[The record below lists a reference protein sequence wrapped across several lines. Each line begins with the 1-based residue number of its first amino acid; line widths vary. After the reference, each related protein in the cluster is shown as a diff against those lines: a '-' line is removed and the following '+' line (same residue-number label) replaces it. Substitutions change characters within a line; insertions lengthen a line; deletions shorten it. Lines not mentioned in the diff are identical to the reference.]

1 MGTTKRSIKSQSL
14 FLHSLEKT
22 GGKSKKKKT
31 ETKKVEPKV
40 NLKSKSKI
48 KIPVPNYNFSRKSL
62 FRDYHRTIE
71 YRDLGKT
78 LINKQKEPQQ
88 WLLKSTETG
97 DFPGGKTLFGKK
109 PKATYVKSS
118 KKRLPLSPTT
128 NQKIPDY
135 QGQID
140 HIASIDR
147 IREYVET
154 HKILPTDDQLKKI
167 FTSEQITQY
176 LSAEENRAKGAKRL
190 HEYTKDAGWGTEG
203 DPQLHNPKGQAQ
215 SYADA
220 MLEVAKIL
228 GTTDKGGMSVHE
240 AQAYAE
246 ITGRAAD
253 PAHKAHYG
261 SKGTVP
267 VFPPRNLTGFNAY
280 KDHPDTAKP
289 TKSAK
294 PDRFMPHIG
303 PEPPPDIQQDTSSVL
318 PIQDMGKIPKIPPID
333 KIPKIPSITPALSDK
348 GKTSAVK
355 TKSIITAPPKI
366 DKKVD
371 TDDDP
376 TIAEVLGWLDEPIE
390 KKKQTEE
397 TEAQRRGRLAGEA
410 AAKSVRKRADAAIS
424 ERNVVYQ
431 KPFKRKG
438 VQLPF
443 MRITG

>member
-22 GGKSKKKKT
+22 GGKRKKKKT

-40 NLKSKSKI
+40 NLKSRASKSKI
-48 KIPVPNYNFSRKSL
+48 PTPNYNFSRKNL
-62 FRDYHRTIE
+62 FADFHRTIE

-88 WLLKSTETG
+88 WLLESAETG

-118 KKRLPLSPTT
+118 KKRSPRSTTT

-140 HIASIDR
+140 HIVPVEALRAFIE
-147 IREYVET
+147 REEL
-154 HKILPTDDQLKKI
+154 LPTKSQAKEI
-167 FTSEQITQY
+167 YTSEKITQY
-176 LSAEENRAKGAKRL
+176 LSRQENIDKGAKRL
-190 HEYTKDAGWGTEG
+190 WEYSKETGWGTTER
-203 DPQLHNPKGQAQ
+203 PQTFNPERQATR
-215 SYADA
+215 YAEA
-220 MLEVAKIL
+220 MTEAARIL
-228 GTTDKGGMSVHE
+228 GAEGGMTRHDQEAYSRIKGGKLPDDIHLKHS
-240 AQAYAE
+240 AIKNKAIRGFPKY
-246 ITGRAAD
+246 
-253 PAHKAHYG
+253 PAVGKKENQEELPALQKD
-261 SKGTVP
+261 SPFPATPATPKLNIKIQP
-267 VFPPRNLTGFNAY
+267 VTKEN
-280 KDHPDTAKP
+280 P
-289 TKSAK
+289 T
-294 PDRFMPHIG
+294 
-303 PEPPPDIQQDTSSVL
+303 
-318 PIQDMGKIPKIPPID
+318 
-333 KIPKIPSITPALSDK
+333 PSITPALSDK

-371 TDDDP
+371 ADDDA

-390 KKKQTEE
+390 KKEQTEE

-443 MRITG
+443 IRITG

>member
-40 NLKSKSKI
+40 NLKSRASKI
-48 KIPVPNYNFSRKSL
+48 KIPTPNYNFSRKNL
-62 FRDYHRTIE
+62 FADFHRTIE

-88 WLLKSTETG
+88 WLLESAETG

-118 KKRLPLSPTT
+118 KKRSPLSTTT

-140 HIASIDR
+140 HIVPVEALRAFIE
-147 IREYVET
+147 REEL
-154 HKILPTDDQLKKI
+154 LPTKSQAKEI
-167 FTSEQITQY
+167 YTSEKITQY
-176 LSAEENRAKGAKRL
+176 LSRQENIDKGAKRL
-190 HEYTKDAGWGTEG
+190 WEYSKETGWGTTER
-203 DPQLHNPKGQAQ
+203 PQTFNPERQATR
-215 SYADA
+215 YAEA
-220 MLEVAKIL
+220 MTEAARIL
-228 GTTDKGGMSVHE
+228 GAEGGMTRHDQEAYSRIKGGKLPDDIHLKHS
-240 AQAYAE
+240 AIKNKAIRGFPKY
-246 ITGRAAD
+246 
-253 PAHKAHYG
+253 PAVGKKENQEELPALQKD
-261 SKGTVP
+261 SPFPATPATPKLNIKIQP
-267 VFPPRNLTGFNAY
+267 VTKEN
-280 KDHPDTAKP
+280 P
-289 TKSAK
+289 T
-294 PDRFMPHIG
+294 
-303 PEPPPDIQQDTSSVL
+303 
-318 PIQDMGKIPKIPPID
+318 
-333 KIPKIPSITPALSDK
+333 PSITPALSDK

-371 TDDDP
+371 ADDDA
-376 TIAEVLGWLDEPIE
+376 TISEVLGWLDEPIE
-390 KKKQTEE
+390 KKEQTEE

-443 MRITG
+443 IRITG

>member
-40 NLKSKSKI
+40 NLKSRASKI
-48 KIPVPNYNFSRKSL
+48 KIPTPNYNFSRKNL
-62 FRDYHRTIE
+62 FADFHRTIE

-88 WLLKSTETG
+88 WLLESAETG

-118 KKRLPLSPTT
+118 KKRSPLSTTT

-140 HIASIDR
+140 HIVPVEALRAFIE
-147 IREYVET
+147 REEL
-154 HKILPTDDQLKKI
+154 LPTKSQAKEI
-167 FTSEQITQY
+167 YTSEKITQY
-176 LSAEENRAKGAKRL
+176 LSRQENIDKGAKRL
-190 HEYTKDAGWGTEG
+190 WEYSKETGWGTTER
-203 DPQLHNPKGQAQ
+203 PQTFNPERQATR
-215 SYADA
+215 YAEA
-220 MLEVAKIL
+220 MTEAARIL
-228 GTTDKGGMSVHE
+228 GAEGGMTRHDQEAYSRIKGGKLPDDIHLKHS
-240 AQAYAE
+240 AIKNKAIRGFPKY
-246 ITGRAAD
+246 
-253 PAHKAHYG
+253 PAVGKKENQEELPALQKD
-261 SKGTVP
+261 SPFPATPATPKLNIKIQP
-267 VFPPRNLTGFNAY
+267 VTKEN
-280 KDHPDTAKP
+280 P
-289 TKSAK
+289 T
-294 PDRFMPHIG
+294 
-303 PEPPPDIQQDTSSVL
+303 
-318 PIQDMGKIPKIPPID
+318 
-333 KIPKIPSITPALSDK
+333 PSITPALSDK

-410 AAKSVRKRADAAIS
+410 AARSVRKRADAAIS
-424 ERNVVYQ
+424 EKNVAYQ

-443 MRITG
+443 IRITG

>member
-40 NLKSKSKI
+40 NLKSRASKI
-48 KIPVPNYNFSRKSL
+48 KIPTPNYNFSRKSL

-88 WLLKSTETG
+88 WLLESAESPLY
-97 DFPGGKTLFGKK
+97 PGGNTLFGKK

-118 KKRLPLSPTT
+118 KKRSPLSTTT

-140 HIASIDR
+140 HIVPVEALRAFIE
-147 IREYVET
+147 REEL
-154 HKILPTDDQLKKI
+154 LPTKSQAKEI
-167 FTSEQITQY
+167 YTSEKITQY
-176 LSAEENRAKGAKRL
+176 LSRQENIDKGAKRL
-190 HEYTKDAGWGTEG
+190 WEYSKETGWGTTER
-203 DPQLHNPKGQAQ
+203 PQTFNPERQATR
-215 SYADA
+215 YAEA
-220 MLEVAKIL
+220 MTEAARIL
-228 GTTDKGGMSVHE
+228 GAEGGMTRHDQEAYSRLKGGKLPDDIHLKHS
-240 AQAYAE
+240 AIKNKAIRGFPKY
-246 ITGRAAD
+246 
-253 PAHKAHYG
+253 PAVGKKENQEELPALQKD
-261 SKGTVP
+261 SPFPATPATPKLNIKIQP
-267 VFPPRNLTGFNAY
+267 VTKEN
-280 KDHPDTAKP
+280 P
-289 TKSAK
+289 T
-294 PDRFMPHIG
+294 
-303 PEPPPDIQQDTSSVL
+303 
-318 PIQDMGKIPKIPPID
+318 
-333 KIPKIPSITPALSDK
+333 PSITPALSDK

-371 TDDDP
+371 ADDDA

-390 KKKQTEE
+390 KKEQTEE

-443 MRITG
+443 IRITG

>member
-40 NLKSKSKI
+40 NLKSRASKI
-48 KIPVPNYNFSRKSL
+48 KIPTPNYNFSRKSL

-88 WLLKSTETG
+88 WLLESAETG

-118 KKRLPLSPTT
+118 KKRSPLSTTT

-140 HIASIDR
+140 HIVPVEALRAFIE
-147 IREYVET
+147 REEL
-154 HKILPTDDQLKKI
+154 LPTKSQAKEI
-167 FTSEQITQY
+167 YTSEKITQY
-176 LSAEENRAKGAKRL
+176 LSRQENIDKGAKRL
-190 HEYTKDAGWGTEG
+190 WEYSKETGWGTTER
-203 DPQLHNPKGQAQ
+203 PQTFNPERQATR
-215 SYADA
+215 YAEA
-220 MLEVAKIL
+220 MTEAARIL
-228 GTTDKGGMSVHE
+228 GAEGGMTRHDQEAYSRIKGGKLPDDIHLKHS
-240 AQAYAE
+240 AIKNKAIRGFPKY
-246 ITGRAAD
+246 
-253 PAHKAHYG
+253 PAVGKKENQEELPALQKD
-261 SKGTVP
+261 SPFPATPATPKLNIKIQP
-267 VFPPRNLTGFNAY
+267 VTKEN
-280 KDHPDTAKP
+280 P
-289 TKSAK
+289 T
-294 PDRFMPHIG
+294 
-303 PEPPPDIQQDTSSVL
+303 
-318 PIQDMGKIPKIPPID
+318 
-333 KIPKIPSITPALSDK
+333 PSITPALSDK

-371 TDDDP
+371 ADDDA

-390 KKKQTEE
+390 KKEQTEE

-443 MRITG
+443 IRITG

>member
-40 NLKSKSKI
+40 NLKSRASKI
-48 KIPVPNYNFSRKSL
+48 KIPVPNYNFSRKNL
-62 FRDYHRTIE
+62 FADFHRTIE

-78 LINKQKEPQQ
+78 LITKQKEPQQ
-88 WLLKSTETG
+88 WLLESAEKG

-140 HIASIDR
+140 HIVSIEALR
-147 IREYVET
+147 AFIEREEL
-154 HKILPTDDQLKKI
+154 LPTKSQAKEI
-167 FTSEQITQY
+167 YTSEKITQY
-176 LSAEENRAKGAKRL
+176 LSRQENIDKGAKRL
-190 HEYTKDAGWGTEG
+190 WEYSKETGWGTTER
-203 DPQLHNPKGQAQ
+203 PQTFNPERQATR
-215 SYADA
+215 YAEA
-220 MLEVAKIL
+220 MTEAARIL
-228 GTTDKGGMSVHE
+228 GAKGGMTRHDQE
-240 AQAYAE
+240 AYSRIKGGKLPDDIHLKHSAIKNKAIRGFPKY
-246 ITGRAAD
+246 
-253 PAHKAHYG
+253 PAVGKKENQEELPALQKD
-261 SKGTVP
+261 SPFPATPATPKLNIKIQP
-267 VFPPRNLTGFNAY
+267 VTKEN
-280 KDHPDTAKP
+280 P
-289 TKSAK
+289 T
-294 PDRFMPHIG
+294 
-303 PEPPPDIQQDTSSVL
+303 
-318 PIQDMGKIPKIPPID
+318 
-333 KIPKIPSITPALSDK
+333 PSITPALSDK

-371 TDDDP
+371 TDDDA

-443 MRITG
+443 IRITG